1 MSLRDAI
8 NSVLLESQQ
17 AVEEEILDEDSEQLD
32 ERNKANAA
40 AKKKWEAGRGRR
52 LSKQQNVDP
61 EDVASPK
68 TYGDKSA
75 VLRSAG
81 RVLSKE
87 DADVDTAAE
96 ITEMKYQDDS
106 WKLVKT
112 YPAQSDKHSTA
123 KVYKNIT
130 GKHYRNNEDFHIQVI
145 EKGKVYEPGEG
156 FADNEEDAHMQAK
169 HISGHTM
176 KESVQTGGGATGI
189 SFSADAQTKQAQ
201 APGASKRQGDLSPNR
216 LSDGV
221 TGVEDTDTENNTNA
235 TGNSAANAK
244 TIAAKSTVAKEHLE
258 IMFDGQELSEEF
270 KEKATTLFE
279 AAISAQVAEI
289 TEDLEVQFNA
299 ALQEAIEAYE
309 QQSIADLQELVDT
322 LDKYLDYVVEEWVA
336 ENEIAVE
343 SSLRSEITEE
353 FIEGL
358 KGLFNE
364 HYIDIPEEKVDVV
377 EDLSAYVEELENKLN
392 EQLNE
397 NIELMQVITAKVGD
411 EVFLDIAEGLTV
423 TQTEKLKK
431 LSESLEF
438 DSVDNYKKK
447 LNIIKENYFPS
458 APRASGSG
466 LLEESFDGEE
476 EHKPITGPM
485 AQYMNAISRTTVKI

>member
-8 NSVLLESQQ
+8 NSVLLESKQT
-17 AVEEEILDEDSEQLD
+17 VEEEILDENSEHLY
-32 ERNKANAA
+32 ERNKVNAA
-40 AKKKWEAGRGRR
+40 AKKKWEAGRGRK

-61 EDVASPK
+61 EDVASSK

-87 DADVDTAAE
+87 DANVDTTSE

-112 YPAQSDKHSTA
+112 YPAQSDKHATA
-123 KVYKNIT
+123 KVYKNAT

-145 EKGKVYEPGEG
+145 KNGKVYEPGEG
-156 FADNEEDAHMQAK
+156 FADDEEDAHMQAK

-176 KESVQTGGGATGI
+176 KESVQTGGGATGS

-201 APGASKRQGDLSPNR
+201 APGASKRQGDLTSNR

-221 TGVEDTDTENNTNA
+221 TGVEETDPENNTKND
-235 TGNSAANAK
+235 NDNLANAK
-244 TIAAKSTVAKEHLE
+244 SITAKPTMTKEHLE

-270 KEKATTLFE
+270 KEKASILFE

-289 TEDLEVQFNA
+289 TEDLEIQFNTV
-299 ALQEAIEAYE
+299 LHEAIEAHE

-322 LDKYLDYVVEEWVA
+322 LDKYLVYVVEEWVA
-336 ENEIAVE
+336 ENKIAVE

-358 KGLFNE
+358 KNLFSE
-364 HYIDIPEEKVDVV
+364 HYINIPDEKVDVV

-397 NIELMQVITAKVGD
+397 NIELMQVINAKAGD

-476 EHKPITGPM
+476 QTNVTGPM